1 MPGKYA
7 KQRSEQDLHST
18 AGDEART
25 RNIQLGRLMLYQLSY
40 ARKSPI
46 GKDLCPSNRS
56 ASMALCRPWGLVPA
70 MDHYMIPFRIV
81 QASFPA
87 GRAIPAGRSPL
98 PAGIQDRLPPAH
110 VGGPADAADL
120 GCSRVRVAGP
130 RRWIHV
136 VGSQQ
141 VGYMW
146 SDHRGGY
153 MTPPPR
159 LPVTGGEYKPR
170 FAGR

>member
-1 MPGKYA
+1 
-7 KQRSEQDLHST
+7 
-18 AGDEART
+18 
-25 RNIQLGRLMLYQLSY
+25 LSY